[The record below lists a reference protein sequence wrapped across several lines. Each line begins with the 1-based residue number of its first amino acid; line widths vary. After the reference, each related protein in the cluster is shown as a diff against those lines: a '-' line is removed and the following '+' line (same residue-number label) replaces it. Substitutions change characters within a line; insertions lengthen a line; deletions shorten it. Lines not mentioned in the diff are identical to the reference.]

1 MQTRRD
7 ILLVSP
13 SGFNAAHLSHRQVIR
28 FCLKPG
34 QYIARILES
43 LFIFK
48 SLSRK
53 HFGKSRD
60 KESEAL
66 GRLKDLNNEQMMLQ
80 MHCLSLLWN
89 FSETLHDRRLVLQ
102 KGGLQLVIKA
112 LLLDPTEYCVPL
124 TTDEYYEVASINE
137 TAVGCLVQ

>member
-89 FSETLHDRRLVLQ
+89 FSETLHDRRLVV
-102 KGGLQLVIKA
+102 VIKFIA
-112 LLLDPTEYCVPL
+112 PKIEDTPAKWRLKI
-124 TTDEYYEVASINE
+124 AIS
-137 TAVGCLVQ
+137 TAPPEWA